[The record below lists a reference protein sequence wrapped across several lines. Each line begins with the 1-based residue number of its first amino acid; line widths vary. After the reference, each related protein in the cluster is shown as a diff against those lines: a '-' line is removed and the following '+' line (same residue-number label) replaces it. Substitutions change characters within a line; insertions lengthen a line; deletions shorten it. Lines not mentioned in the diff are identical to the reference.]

1 MGIHYFH
8 IGRYMYNCMQMM
20 APNPLDT
27 IKKLRKAMNKGDV
40 ETALSCYQDQAAL
53 MAQPG
58 NIARGRDAIRT
69 GLEGFV
75 SLKLSLRGEAHQLVE
90 AGDIALY
97 CSRWMLIGTSPE
109 GKHVEMTCISS
120 DVLRRQNDGQWLIAV
135 DNPLGASIVS

>member
-1 MGIHYFH
+1 
-8 IGRYMYNCMQMM
+8 M

-27 IKKLRKAMNKGDV
+27 IKKLREAMDKGDV
-40 ETALSCYQDQAAL
+40 ETALSCYQDQAVL
-53 MAQPG
+53 IEQSG

-69 GLEGFV
+69 VLEGFV

-97 CSRWMLIGTSPE
+97 CSRWMLVGTSPE
-109 GKHVEMTCISS
+109 DKHVEITGISS

-135 DNPLGASIVS
+135 DNPLGTSIVS